1 MLSPIF
7 EKFVEKGPISV
18 MARGMMERVL
28 NPNQLDQWFNET
40 AEQQYTKVKWTG
52 FLRPISSFS

>member
-7 EKFVEKGPISV
+7 KNFVKESPISV

-28 NPNQLDQWFNET
+28 NPSQLDQWFVII
-40 AEQQYTKVKWTG
+40 QGV
-52 FLRPISSFS
+52 F